1 MIAEESVAIPLDPKE
16 IVTVQELAISNMLE
30 IEALR
35 QLLFEKGIITE
46 DEFIAKFKKLDREM
60 KEKGGNKIS

>member
-1 MIAEESVAIPLDPKE
+1 MATPLDPKE
-16 IVTVQELAISNMLE
+16 IVTTQELAISNMLE

-35 QLLFEKGIITE
+35 QLLFKKGIISE

-60 KEKGGNKIS
+60 QEKRGK